1 MSERAAAVSSSRR
14 SLSVGND
21 RYAAR
26 RVRPTG
32 IKVHRGCAR
41 AALFLSEATV
51 KTHINH
57 IFGKTG
63 LRDRGS
69 WSGTRSGTALPHR
82 TELNPWSD
90 LRRSA
95 DSTSAPMPA
104 RMPRPSFQSWKQHD
118 STPGYTRRQRR
129 RFPVPAAPQSAT
141 AGKRSA
147 SSPWPRST
155 WAPPSTSGRRSRR
168 CRPPAVPC
176 PWTTSKAAPARRAT
190 CPPRGRRGR

>member
-1 MSERAAAVSSSRR
+1 MRPGECARQASRYTAGAREQPCSSPRRPSRR
-14 SLSVGND
+14 TSTTSSARPGCATG
-21 RYAAR
+21 AAG
-26 RVRPTG
+26 RVRVP
-32 IKVHRGCAR
+32 AR
-41 AALFLSEATV
+41 PC
-51 KTHINH
+51 H
-57 IFGKTG
+57 TG
-63 LRDRGS
+63 LSSTRGLI
-69 WSGTRSGTALPHR
+69 SG
-82 TELNPWSD
+82 
-90 LRRSA
+90 A